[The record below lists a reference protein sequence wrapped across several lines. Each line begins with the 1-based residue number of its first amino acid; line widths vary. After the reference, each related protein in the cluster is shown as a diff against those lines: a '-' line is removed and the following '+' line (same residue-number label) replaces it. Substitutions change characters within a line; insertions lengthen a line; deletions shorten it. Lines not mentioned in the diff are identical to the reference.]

1 MSSKHWPWQTNF
13 QCKRLAEAG
22 EGVLLPWV
30 LLPSA
35 HQPVIVTR
43 IARYGMFAV
52 DLEADP

>member
-13 QCKRLAEAG
+13 QCRRLAEAG

-30 LLPSA
+30 LLRSA

-43 IARYGMFAV
+43 IERYGMFAV